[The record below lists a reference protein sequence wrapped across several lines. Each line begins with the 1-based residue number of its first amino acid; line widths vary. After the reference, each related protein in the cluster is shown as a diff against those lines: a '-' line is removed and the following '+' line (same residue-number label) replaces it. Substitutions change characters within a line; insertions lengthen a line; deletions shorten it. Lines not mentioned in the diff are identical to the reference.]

1 MTAES
6 ETELVNEVKEF
17 LTTHERSLE
26 ILLEILIK
34 VKSTES
40 NNKVSNEQTIEVAEL
55 VRIHYILR

>member
-1 MTAES
+1 MTKES

-17 LTTHERSLE
+17 LVAHERSLE

-40 NNKVSNEQTIEVAEL
+40 NNKVSNE
-55 VRIHYILR
+55 

>member
-1 MTAES
+1 MTKES

-17 LTTHERSLE
+17 LITHERSLE

-40 NNKVSNEQTIEVAEL
+40 NNKVSNE
-55 VRIHYILR
+55 